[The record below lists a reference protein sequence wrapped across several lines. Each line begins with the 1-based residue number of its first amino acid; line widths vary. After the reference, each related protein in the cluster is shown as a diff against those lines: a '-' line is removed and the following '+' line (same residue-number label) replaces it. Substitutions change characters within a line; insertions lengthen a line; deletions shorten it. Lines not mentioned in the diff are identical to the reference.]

1 MIGSQDLMIALALGL
16 IFFGAK
22 KLPELARGLGESLKE
37 FKKATTQP
45 DEPPPAAPASIPSSV
60 ATAPACPRCQT
71 ALQAEW
77 THCPR
82 CGATIGAAETS
93 ARTEPHAAQPTP
105 ASGGGSSATPG

>member
-22 KLPELARGLGESLKE
+22 KLPELARSLGESLKE

-45 DEPPPAAPASIPSSV
+45 EEPPPAAPPPIPSSV
-60 ATAPACPRCQT
+60 AATPACPSCQT

-82 CGATIGAAETS
+82 CGAAVGSAETS
-93 ARTEPHAAQPTP
+93 ARTEPRAAQPTQAP
-105 ASGGGSSATPG
+105 SGGTPAALG